1 MKLHRLVLTNY
12 RGIAHRDIQLPDS
25 GVIVIC
31 GANEIGKTSMIE
43 ALDLLLDS
51 KDRSTKKEV
60 KQVKPTHADLGSEVL
75 AEISTGP
82 YRFVYRKRFHKKCET
97 ELTVVEPRREQLTG
111 DEAHERV
118 LAMLAETVDTD
129 LWHAQRL
136 LQTTSTSA
144 VDLSGC
150 DALSR
155 ALDVAAGDSAALSG
169 NEPLLIERIDAEYGR
184 YFTMTGRPTGEWA
197 AAISTLNSAEGELTR
212 CRVAVAE
219 IDDRVQRHAAA
230 TKQLAALAEDEPA
243 IISRLEAAG
252 HAVTALDG
260 LTEELVNAKL
270 RAEAARAAS
279 SASGAAHAER
289 LRLNDEIAQRIG
301 TIVQL
306 KADVDRSRAA
316 ESTARVAADSA
327 AALAADVL
335 EQSEAAQRTVDRSR
349 RIADSCAARDEA
361 NRLAAQIDRI
371 EAVQRDLDDVN
382 GHLAQIGLTADVMA
396 DIESASGSVAN
407 LEVQLSLATATVE
420 FTAAA
425 DIQLLVDGQSVRLA
439 AGEKWTPRSATPAT
453 VELPGLMAMRIDPGV
468 NTAELQEKLANAQE
482 RVAQTLARGG
492 VADVATARS
501 IFQRRNEIS
510 HRRDQVAATL
520 AGLVSGEGLEPL
532 RHRLAGLREVERG
545 CPEPLD
551 PELRLEVAQAD
562 LSGAVEAATR
572 LRSETFERQKVAAS
586 AHTELLETST
596 LVTVL
601 TDRLT
606 SEEHQLGIVEQR
618 RAVQL
623 AEADDDQVSRR
634 ADADAIT
641 SAKAVTIVEEM
652 EQRRAAANPTAIS
665 HEFDEAR
672 ADFDRFSR
680 ARSNVD
686 RALNDI
692 SVELAVMGDDG
703 RSSSLDA
710 AESEHE
716 HAVAQYS
723 RISGRAR
730 SVQTLR
736 TVLTRH
742 RDDTRLRYVEPFR
755 AEIERIGKPV
765 FGATF
770 EVDVDTDLRV
780 CSRTIEGRTVP
791 FDSLS
796 SGAREQ
802 LGILARLAGA
812 ALVAREDSVPVVLDD
827 ALGFSDPERLDKM
840 ATVFNSVGDRG
851 QLIVLT
857 CTPNRYLG
865 VDAHFI
871 ELVPN

>member
-197 AAISTLNSAEGELTR
+197 AAISSLSSAEGELTR
-212 CRVAVAE
+212 CRAAVAE
-219 IDDRVQRHAAA
+219 IDDRVQRHAAV
-230 TKQLAALAEDEPA
+230 TKQLVALAEDEPA
-243 IISRLEAAG
+243 IISRLEAAER
-252 HAVTALDG
+252 AVTALAE

-270 RAEAARAAS
+270 RADAARAAS
-279 SASGAAHAER
+279 AASAAAHAER
-289 LRLNDEIAQRIG
+289 SRLNDEVAQRIG
-301 TIVQL
+301 TVVQL
-306 KADVDRSRAA
+306 RADVDRSRAA

-327 AALAADVL
+327 ATLAAHVVA
-335 EQSEAAQRTVDRSR
+335 ESEAAQRMVERSR
-349 RIADSCAARDEA
+349 RIADSCVARDEA
-361 NRLAAQIDRI
+361 NRLAAQIGRI
-371 EAVQRDLDDVN
+371 EAVQRDLDEVSEQ
-382 GHLAQIGLTADVMA
+382 LAQINLTTDDMA
-396 DIESASGSVAN
+396 DIETASGSVAN
-407 LEVQLSLATATVE
+407 LEARLSLATATVE

-425 DIQLLVDGQSVRLA
+425 DIQLLVDGEAIRLA
-439 AGEKWTPRSATPAT
+439 AGQKWTPQSATPAT
-453 VELPGLMAMRIDPGV
+453 VELPGLLSMRIDPGV
-468 NTAELQEKLANAQE
+468 NTSELQAQLVAAQE
-482 RVAQTLARGG
+482 HVTEMLARVG
-492 VADVATARS
+492 VADVAAARS
-501 IFQRRNEIS
+501 IFQWRNEIS

-520 AGLVSGEGLEPL
+520 AGLVSGEGLEQL
-532 RHRLAGLREVERG
+532 RQRLAGLREVERG
-545 CPEPLD
+545 GPEPLD
-551 PELRLEVAQAD
+551 PELGLEVAQAD
-562 LSGAVEAATR
+562 LAKAAEAAAR
-572 LRSETFERQKVAAS
+572 LRSEAHEKQTAATQ
-586 AHTELLETST
+586 ARTEFLEKST
-596 LVTVL
+596 LATVL
-601 TDRLT
+601 ADRLN
-606 SEEHQLGIVEQR
+606 SEEHQLGIVQQR
-618 RAVQL
+618 RAVLL
-623 AEADDDQVSRR
+623 AEADDEQIGLR

-641 SAKAVTIVEEM
+641 AAEAVALVDEM
-652 EQRRAAANPTAIS
+652 EQRRAAANPTAID
-665 HEFDEAR
+665 HEFDSAR

-680 ARSNVD
+680 ARLDLERV
-686 RALNDI
+686 LNDI

-703 RSSSLDA
+703 RNSSLDA
-710 AESEHE
+710 AESAHE

-723 RISGRAR
+723 RISARAR

-755 AEIERIGKPV
+755 TEIEKIGKPV

-780 CSRTIEGRTVP
+780 CSRTLEGRTVP

-812 ALVAREDSVPVVLDD
+812 ALVAKEDSVPVVLDD

-871 ELVPN
+871 ELTPN

>member
-82 YRFVYRKRFHKKCET
+82 YRFIYRKRFHKKCET

-118 LAMLAETVDTD
+118 IAMLAETVDTD

-150 DALSR
+150 DALAR

-169 NEPLLIERIDAEYGR
+169 NEPLLIERIDAEFGR

-197 AAISTLNSAEGELTR
+197 AAISTLSGAEAELTR
-212 CRVAVAE
+212 CRAAVAE

-230 TKQLAALAEDEPA
+230 TKQLAALAEEQPA
-243 IISRLEAAG
+243 IISRLEAAEQ
-252 HAVTALDG
+252 AAKALAD
-260 LTEELVNAKL
+260 LTEELVTAKL
-270 RAEAARAAS
+270 RADAAQAAS
-279 SASGAAHAER
+279 VASAAAHAER

-306 KADVDRSRAA
+306 RADVDESRAA
-316 ESTARVAADSA
+316 EGAARVAADGA
-327 AALAADVL
+327 AALAAHVVA
-335 EQSEAAQRTVDRSR
+335 ESEAAQLKVEKLR
-349 RIADSCAARDEA
+349 RIADACAARDEA
-361 NRLAAQIDRI
+361 IRLAAQIDRI
-371 EAVQRDLDDVN
+371 ETVQRELDEVS
-382 GHLAQIGLTADVMA
+382 GQLAQIRLNADAMA
-396 DIESASGSVAN
+396 DIESASGLVAHFDA
-407 LEVQLSLATATVE
+407 QLSLATATVE
-420 FTAAA
+420 FTAVA
-425 DIQLLVDGQSVRLA
+425 DLHLIVDGESVRLA
-439 AGEKWTPRSATPAT
+439 AGDRWSPQSATPAT
-453 VELPGLMAMRIDPGV
+453 VELPGLLSVRIDPGI
-468 NTAELQEKLANAQE
+468 NTSELQDKLVAAQE
-482 RVAQTLARGG
+482 QLALALARAG
-492 VADVATARS
+492 ADDVATARS
-501 IFQRRNEIS
+501 IFQRRNQIS
-510 HRRDQVAATL
+510 HSRDQVAATL
-520 AGLVSGEGLEPL
+520 AGLVSAEGLEPM
-532 RHRLAGLREVERG
+532 RRRLAALREVELG

-551 PELRLEVAQAD
+551 SELTLEVAQAG
-562 LSGAVEAATR
+562 LAEGVGAAAR
-572 LRSETFERQKVAAS
+572 LRSEASEKQALAAQVR
-586 AHTELLETST
+586 TELLEKST
-596 LVTVL
+596 LATVL
-601 TDRLT
+601 MDRMN
-606 SEEHQLGIVEQR
+606 SETHQLDIIEQR

-623 AEADDDQVSRR
+623 AEADDEQVRLR
-634 ADADAIT
+634 ADADALAC
-641 SAKAVTIVEEM
+641 AKAAAIVDAM
-652 EQRRAAANPTAIS
+652 EQRCAAANPAAID
-665 HEFDEAR
+665 HELREAR
-672 ADFDRFSR
+672 SDADRFAL
-680 ARSNVD
+680 ARSDVE
-686 RALNDI
+686 RILNDI
-692 SVELAVMGDDG
+692 SVELAVMGGDG
-703 RSSSLDA
+703 RNSSLDA

-716 HAVAQYS
+716 HAVAHHS

-755 AEIERIGKPV
+755 AEIEKIGRPV
-765 FGATF
+765 FGPTF

-780 CSRTIEGRTVP
+780 RGRTLEGRTVP

-812 ALVAREDSVPVVLDD
+812 ALVAKEDSVPVVLDD

-840 ATVFNSVGDRG
+840 AGVFNSVGDRG

-871 ELVPN
+871 ELTPN

>member
-197 AAISTLNSAEGELTR
+197 AAISALRNAERELAR
-212 CRVAVAE
+212 CRAAVAE
-219 IDDRVQRHAAA
+219 IDDRVQRHAAV
-230 TKQLAALAEDEPA
+230 TKQLVALAEDEPA
-243 IISRLEAAG
+243 ARSRLQASER
-252 HAVTALDG
+252 AVTALAA

-279 SASGAAHAER
+279 VASAAAHAER

-301 TIVQL
+301 AVVQL
-306 KADVDRSRAA
+306 RADVDRSRAA
-316 ESTARVAADSA
+316 ESTAQVAADSA
-327 AALAADVL
+327 ATFAAHAVAESD
-335 EQSEAAQRTVDRSR
+335 AAQRAVESSR

-361 NRLAAQIDRI
+361 NRLAAQISRI
-371 EAVQRDLDDVN
+371 QAVQRELDELSEQ
-382 GHLAQIGLTADVMA
+382 LAQINLTADDMA
-396 DIESASGSVAN
+396 DIEAASGAVVNVQA
-407 LEVQLSLATATVE
+407 QLSLATATVE

-425 DIQLLVDGQSVRLA
+425 DIQLMVDGESIRLV
-439 AGEKWTPRSATPAT
+439 AGQTWTPQSTAPAT
-453 VELPGLMAMRIDPGV
+453 VQLPGLLSMRIDPGV
-468 NTAELQEKLANAQE
+468 NTSELQEQLVAAQE
-482 RVAQTLARGG
+482 HVAQTLARAGA
-492 VADVATARS
+492 ADVAAARS
-501 IFQRRNEIS
+501 TFQRRNDIS

-520 AGLVSGEGLEPL
+520 AGLVSGEGPEQL
-532 RHRLAGLREVERG
+532 RQRVAGLREVERRG
-545 CPEPLD
+545 PEPLD
-551 PELRLEVAQAD
+551 PELSLEVAQAD
-562 LSGAVEAATR
+562 LADAVDAATR
-572 LRSETFERQKVAAS
+572 LRSDALEKQEAAAQS
-586 AHTELLETST
+586 RTELLEKST
-596 LVTVL
+596 LTTVL
-601 TDRLT
+601 SDRLV
-606 SEEHQLGIVEQR
+606 SEEYQLGLVEQR
-618 RAVQL
+618 RAVLL
-623 AEADDDQVSRR
+623 AEADDEHIGLR
-634 ADADAIT
+634 ADADAIA
-641 SAKAVTIVEEM
+641 SAQAVALVDEM
-652 EQRRAAANPTAIS
+652 EQRRAAANPTAID
-665 HEFDEAR
+665 HEFAEAR
-672 ADFDRFSR
+672 ADFDRSTRSR
-680 ARSNVD
+680 LNLERV
-686 RALNDI
+686 LNDI

-716 HAVAQYS
+716 HAVAQFS
-723 RISGRAR
+723 RISARAR
-730 SVQTLR
+730 SVQMLR

-755 AEIERIGKPV
+755 AEIEKIGKPV
-765 FGATF
+765 FGETF

-780 CSRTIEGRTVP
+780 RSRTLDGRTVP

-812 ALVAREDSVPVVLDD
+812 ALVAKEDSVPVVLDD

-871 ELVPN
+871 ELTPN